1 MKRLKN
7 YLIISTGY
15 PPESSGGICT
25 YTYYK
30 SIFLKNHKVHC
41 TVVYLSTETGKQT
54 INEYLDLIK
63 IRKIKTN
70 YEYIDKI
77 INFIKLNINVFTLIK
92 KNNFDIV
99 EESDFVAGLFFT
111 NLFKRSSDK
120 NHIVKLHTTNK
131 IVNIFERN
139 NKIFSKIFTYLE
151 TINLKK
157 FLLFSSTTEF
167 ITRQYS
173 LFYNI
178 DLKKFNYMP
187 YTFEFEKQLIKSP
200 KEYDYVLYYGRLQK
214 RKSSDLLI
222 RMIQNN
228 FIDMD
233 NIKFVIIGEDT
244 QGFQNQIKKFNNLT
258 TKNIEFLGYISD
270 REKLYQYII
279 NANLILL
286 PSEFESF
293 GLTQLESIY
302 YNPRTFVLNNSGP
315 FENFKYIGCENNI
328 LNKKEFA
335 NFKYSQFME
344 LSLKNSEKIKN
355 NINNKFGYNSSEI
368 IDSFNNLINK
378 IGYHI

>member
-1 MKRLKN
+1 M
-7 YLIISTGY
+7 
-15 PPESSGGICT
+15 
-25 YTYYK
+25 
-30 SIFLKNHKVHC
+30 
-41 TVVYLSTETGKQT
+41 
-54 INEYLDLIK
+54 
-63 IRKIKTN
+63 
-70 YEYIDKI
+70 
-77 INFIKLNINVFTLIK
+77 
-92 KNNFDIV
+92 
-99 EESDFVAGLFFT
+99 
-111 NLFKRSSDK
+111 
-120 NHIVKLHTTNK
+120 
-131 IVNIFERN
+131 NIFERN

>member
-1 MKRLKN
+1 
-7 YLIISTGY
+7 
-15 PPESSGGICT
+15 
-25 YTYYK
+25 
-30 SIFLKNHKVHC
+30 
-41 TVVYLSTETGKQT
+41 
-54 INEYLDLIK
+54 
-63 IRKIKTN
+63 
-70 YEYIDKI
+70 
-77 INFIKLNINVFTLIK
+77 
-92 KNNFDIV
+92 
-99 EESDFVAGLFFT
+99 
-111 NLFKRSSDK
+111 
-120 NHIVKLHTTNK
+120 
-131 IVNIFERN
+131 
-139 NKIFSKIFTYLE
+139 
-151 TINLKK
+151 
-157 FLLFSSTTEF
+157 
-167 ITRQYS
+167 
-173 LFYNI
+173 
-178 DLKKFNYMP
+178 MP